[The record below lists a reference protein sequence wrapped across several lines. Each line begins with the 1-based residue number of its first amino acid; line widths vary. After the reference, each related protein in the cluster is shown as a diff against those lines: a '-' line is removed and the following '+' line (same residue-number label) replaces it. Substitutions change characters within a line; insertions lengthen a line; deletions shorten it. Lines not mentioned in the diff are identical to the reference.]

1 MSNNIRNI
9 TIIAHVDHG
18 KTTMIDNLMKQ
29 SGSFRENEVVD
40 ERLMD
45 SGELEKER
53 GITILAKPASIDW
66 QDTRVNIIDTPGHRD
81 FAAEVERVLSMAD
94 GALLLIDS
102 AEGVMPQ
109 TKFVLAKAL
118 KQGLKP
124 IVVINKL
131 DKADQRANEVLDET
145 FDLFVS
151 LDANEEQLDFPV
163 MYASGRSGWASKEV
177 DGPRENLHPLLD
189 LIIEHVKPAEL
200 DKTKPF
206 AMLSTLLY
214 ADSFLGRSLVGKISQ
229 GTAKAN
235 QAIKAINLKG
245 EKVDEGRL
253 TKIFRYEGTK
263 KVPIEVGEAGDIVV
277 IAGLEK
283 ANVADTICDL
293 EVNDPLPATPID
305 PPTMSITISVN
316 SSPLAGT
323 EGKKLT
329 STQIRDRL
337 VTEAQ
342 NNVGISF
349 SQNANVDAFVI
360 SGRGEL
366 MLEILLT
373 QMRREGFEMT
383 VSPPKVL
390 YQKDDNGNRL
400 EPIEEIT
407 VDVDEEFS
415 SKIIDSMN
423 RRKGKL
429 LDLKDTGKDK
439 KRLIFHA
446 PTRGLMGYT
455 SRFLT
460 LTKGTGVINRI
471 FHGYGKFEGEMDGR
485 KNGALISMANGKAVA
500 FAIFNLQARGEMFVT
515 HNDPVYEGM
524 IVGLAPKAGDMII
537 NVMKGKQLTNM
548 RTQGTDENVVL
559 TPVRQ
564 MSIAEQL
571 SMLNTDEALEITPK
585 SLRLRKAILNPN
597 DRKKYY
603 ARHRWVGSN
612 QKSPSYNIYKT
623 YAFNF

>member
-1 MSNNIRNI
+1 MTNNIRNI

-66 QDTRVNIIDTPGHRD
+66 QGSRVNIIDTPGHRD

-124 IVVINKL
+124 IVIINKL
-131 DKADQRANEVLDET
+131 DKADQRADEVLDET

-163 MYASGRSGWASKEV
+163 LYASGRSGWASKEV

-263 KVPIEVGEAGDIVV
+263 KVPIEVGEAGDIVI

-283 ANVADTICDL
+283 ANVSDTICDL
-293 EVNDPLPATPID
+293 EVTEPIHATPID

-337 VTEAQ
+337 ITEAQ

-349 SQNANVDAFVI
+349 SQNNNVDAFVI

-390 YQKDDNGNRL
+390 YQKDEDGSKL

-407 VDVDEEFS
+407 VDLDEEFS

-471 FHGYGKFEGEMDGR
+471 FHGFGKFEGEMDGR
-485 KNGALISMANGKAVA
+485 KNGALISMSNGKAVA

-585 SLRLRKAILNPN
+585 SLRLRKAILNPT
-597 DRKKYY
+597 DRKK
-603 ARHRWVGSN
+603 N
-612 QKSPSYNIYKT
+612 EKSGTPL
-623 YAFNF
+623 

>member
-66 QDTRVNIIDTPGHRD
+66 QNTRVNIIDTPGHRD

-163 MYASGRSGWASKEV
+163 MYASGRSGWADKEV

-235 QAIKAINLKG
+235 QPIKAINLKG

-390 YQKDDNGNRL
+390 YQKDEGGNRM

-597 DRKKYY
+597 DRKK
-603 ARHRWVGSN
+603 N
-612 QKSPSYNIYKT
+612 EKSSTPL
-623 YAFNF
+623 

>member
-1 MSNNIRNI
+1 MTNNIRNI

-66 QDTRVNIIDTPGHRD
+66 QDTRINIIDTPGHRD

-151 LDANEEQLDFPV
+151 LDANEDQLDFPV
-163 MYASGRSGWASKEV
+163 LYASGRSGWADKEV

-189 LIIEHVKPAEL
+189 LIMEHVKPAAL

-214 ADSFLGRSLVGKISQ
+214 ADNFLGRSLVGKISQ

-235 QAIKAINLKG
+235 QPIKAINLKG
-245 EKVDEGRL
+245 EKVDEGKL

-293 EVNDPLPATPID
+293 VVNDPITATPID

-342 NNVGISF
+342 NNVGITF
-349 SQNANVDAFVI
+349 SQNTNVDSFVI

-390 YQKDDNGNRL
+390 YQQDENGNKL

-407 VDVDEEFS
+407 VDLDEEFS

-460 LTKGTGVINRI
+460 LTKGTGVINRL

-485 KNGALISMANGKAVA
+485 KNGALISMATGKAVA

-524 IVGLAPKAGDMII
+524 IVGLAPKPGDMII

-597 DRKKYY
+597 DRKK
-603 ARHRWVGSN
+603 N
-612 QKSPSYNIYKT
+612 EKSSTPL
-623 YAFNF
+623 

>member
-29 SGSFRENEVVD
+29 SGSFRDNEVVD

-53 GITILAKPASIDW
+53 GITILAKPASINWKDS
-66 QDTRVNIIDTPGHRD
+66 RVNIIDTPGHRD

-163 MYASGRSGWASKEV
+163 LYASGRSGWASKEV

-214 ADSFLGRSLVGKISQ
+214 ADSFLGRSLVGRISQ

-235 QAIKAINLKG
+235 QPIKAINLKG
-245 EKVDEGRL
+245 EKVDEGKL

-263 KVPIEVGEAGDIVV
+263 KVPIEIGEAGDIVV

-283 ANVADTICDL
+283 ANVADTICDPEL
-293 EVNDPLPATPID
+293 NEPIPATPID

-337 VTEAQ
+337 VSEAQ
-342 NNVGISF
+342 NNVGITF
-349 SQNANVDAFVI
+349 SQNANVDSFVI

-390 YQKDDNGNRL
+390 FQKDEAGNKL

-407 VDVDEEFS
+407 VDLDEEYS

-439 KRLIFHA
+439 KRLVFHA

-485 KNGALISMANGKAVA
+485 KNGALISMSTGKAVA

-524 IVGLAPKAGDMII
+524 IVGLTPKPGDMII

-585 SLRLRKAILNPN
+585 SLRLRKAILNPH
-597 DRKKYY
+597 DRKK
-603 ARHRWVGSN
+603 SE
-612 QKSPSYNIYKT
+612 KSG
-623 YAFNF
+623 AAA

>member
-1 MSNNIRNI
+1 MSNSIRNI

-18 KTTMIDNLMKQ
+18 KTTLIDNLMKQ
-29 SGSFRENEVVD
+29 SGSFRDNEIVD

-53 GITILAKPASIDW
+53 GITILAKPASINW
-66 QDTRVNIIDTPGHRD
+66 KESRINIIDTPGHRD

-102 AEGVMPQ
+102 SEGVMPQ

-131 DKADQRANEVLDET
+131 DKPDQRANEVLEET
-145 FDLFVS
+145 FDLFVN
-151 LDANEEQLDFPV
+151 LNANEEQLDFPV
-163 MYASGRSGWASKEV
+163 LYASGRSGWASTEIE
-177 DGPRENLHPLLD
+177 GPRENLNPLLD
-189 LIIEHVKPAEL
+189 LIIKHVKPAEFN
-200 DKTKPF
+200 KQKPF

-214 ADSFLGRSLVGKISQ
+214 ADNFLGRSLVGRISQ
-229 GTAKAN
+229 GTARAN
-235 QAIKAINLKG
+235 QKIKALNLEG
-245 EKVDEGRL
+245 NKVDEGRL

-263 KVPIEVGEAGDIVV
+263 KVPIEIGEAGDIVI

-283 ANVADTICDL
+283 ANVADTICDI
-293 EVNDPLPATPID
+293 EVNEPIPATPID
-305 PPTMSITISVN
+305 PPTMSITITVN

-337 VTEAQ
+337 ILEAQ

-349 SQNANVDAFVI
+349 SENKGRDAFEI

-390 YQKDDNGNRL
+390 FKKNTNGEKL
-400 EPIEEIT
+400 EPMEEIT
-407 VDVDEEFS
+407 MDLDEEYS
-415 SKIIDSMN
+415 SKVIDSMN

-429 LDLKDTGKDK
+429 IELKDTGKNK

-455 SRFLT
+455 SRYLT
-460 LTKGTGVINRI
+460 LTKGNGVINRI
-471 FHGYGKFEGEMDGR
+471 FHSYGKFEGNMEGR
-485 KNGALISMANGKAVA
+485 RNGALISMDQGKAVA
-500 FAIFNLQARGEMFVT
+500 FAIFNLQARGEMFIT

-524 IVGLAPKAGDMII
+524 IVGFSPKPGDMII
-537 NVMKGKQLTNM
+537 NVMKGKKLTNM

-559 TPVRQ
+559 TPIRK

-571 SMLNTDEALEITPK
+571 SMLNIDEALEITPK
-585 SLRLRKAILNPN
+585 SCRLRKAILNPHE
-597 DRKKYY
+597 RKKNEKIV
-603 ARHRWVGSN
+603 A
-612 QKSPSYNIYKT
+612 NI
-623 YAFNF
+623 

>member
-29 SGSFRENEVVD
+29 SGSFRDNEVVD

-53 GITILAKPASIDW
+53 GITILAKPASINW
-66 QDTRVNIIDTPGHRD
+66 QNSRVNIIDTPGHRD

-163 MYASGRSGWASKEV
+163 LYASGRSGWASKEV
-177 DGPRENLHPLLD
+177 DGVRENLHPLLD

-214 ADSFLGRSLVGKISQ
+214 ADSFLGRSLVGRISQ

-235 QAIKAINLKG
+235 QPIKAINLKG
-245 EKVDEGRL
+245 EKVDEGKL

-263 KVPIEVGEAGDIVV
+263 KVPIEIGEAGDIVV

-283 ANVADTICDL
+283 ANVADTICDPEL
-293 EVNDPLPATPID
+293 NDPIPATPID

-337 VTEAQ
+337 VSEAQ
-342 NNVGISF
+342 NNVGITF
-349 SQNANVDAFVI
+349 SQNANVDSFVI

-390 YQKDDNGNRL
+390 YQTDEAGNKL

-407 VDVDEEFS
+407 VDLDEEYS

-439 KRLIFHA
+439 KRLVFHA

-485 KNGALISMANGKAVA
+485 KNGALISMSTGKAVA

-524 IVGLAPKAGDMII
+524 IVGLTPKPGDMII

-597 DRKKYY
+597 DRKK
-603 ARHRWVGSN
+603 N
-612 QKSPSYNIYKT
+612 EKSGTPL
-623 YAFNF
+623 

>member
-1 MSNNIRNI
+1 MANNIRNI

-18 KTTMIDNLMKQ
+18 KTTMIDTLMKQ

-53 GITILAKPASIDW
+53 GITILAKPASINWKDS
-66 QDTRVNIIDTPGHRD
+66 RINIIDTPGHRD

-118 KQGLKP
+118 KQGLRP
-124 IVVINKL
+124 IVIINKL
-131 DKADQRANEVLDET
+131 DKADQRADEVLDET

-163 MYASGRSGWASKEV
+163 LYASGRSGWASKEV

-189 LIIEHVKPAEL
+189 LIIEHVNPAEL
-200 DKTKPF
+200 DKNKPF

-235 QAIKAINLKG
+235 QPIKAINLKG

-263 KVPIEVGEAGDIVV
+263 KVPIEVGEAGDIVI

-293 EVNDPLPATPID
+293 EVTEPIHATPID

-349 SQNANVDAFVI
+349 SQNNNVDAFVI

-390 YQKDDNGNRL
+390 YQKDESGNRM

-407 VDVDEEFS
+407 VDLDEEFS

-524 IVGLAPKAGDMII
+524 IVGLAPKPGDMII

-585 SLRLRKAILNPN
+585 SLRLRKAILNPT
-597 DRKKYY
+597 DRKK
-603 ARHRWVGSN
+603 N
-612 QKSPSYNIYKT
+612 EKSGTPL
-623 YAFNF
+623 

>member
-1 MSNNIRNI
+1 MNNSIRNI

-18 KTTMIDNLMKQ
+18 KTTLIDNLMKQ
-29 SGSFRENEVVD
+29 SGSFRENEIVD

-53 GITILAKPASIDW
+53 GITILAKPASINW
-66 QDTRVNIIDTPGHRD
+66 KNSRVNIIDTPGHRD

-118 KQGLKP
+118 RQGLKP

-131 DKADQRANEVLDET
+131 DKPDQRANEVLEET

-163 MYASGRSGWASKEV
+163 LYASGRSGWASKEL
-177 DGPRENLHPLLD
+177 DGPRENLNPLLD
-189 LIIEHVKPAEL
+189 LIIDQVKPAEF
-200 DKTKPF
+200 DKSKPF

-214 ADSFLGRSLVGKISQ
+214 ADSFLGRSLVGRISQ

-235 QAIKAINLKG
+235 QQIKAINLQR

-263 KVPIEVGEAGDIVV
+263 KVPIDVGEAGDIVV

-293 EVNDPLPATPID
+293 DVNEPIAATPID
-305 PPTMSITISVN
+305 PPTMSITITVN
-316 SSPLAGT
+316 SSPLAGI

-337 VTEAQ
+337 VLEAQ
-342 NNVGISF
+342 NNVGITFSENTGKDSF
-349 SQNANVDAFVI
+349 EI

-390 YQKDDNGNRL
+390 FKKDDNGNRL

-407 VDVDEEFS
+407 MDLDEEYS
-415 SKIIDSMN
+415 SKVIDSMN

-429 LDLKDTGKDK
+429 IDLKDTGKDK

-460 LTKGTGVINRI
+460 LTKGNGIINRT
-471 FHGYGKFEGEMDGR
+471 FHSYGKYEGEMEGR
-485 KNGALISMANGKAVA
+485 RNGALISMETGKAVA

-515 HNDPVYEGM
+515 HNDSVYVGM
-524 IVGLAPKAGDMII
+524 IVGLAPKAGDLQI
-537 NVMKGKQLTNM
+537 NVMKGKKLTNM

-559 TPVRQ
+559 TPVRK

-571 SMLNTDEALEITPK
+571 SILNTDEALEITPK
-585 SLRLRKAILNPN
+585 SCRLRKAILNPHE
-597 DRKKYY
+597 RKK
-603 ARHRWVGSN
+603 SE
-612 QKSPSYNIYKT
+612 KT
-623 YAFNF
+623 SASAA

>member
-66 QDTRVNIIDTPGHRD
+66 QGSRVNIIDTPGHRD

-163 MYASGRSGWASKEV
+163 LYASGRSGWASKEV

-189 LIIEHVKPAEL
+189 LIMDHVKPADL
-200 DKTKPF
+200 DKSKPF

-214 ADSFLGRSLVGKISQ
+214 ADSFLGRSLVGRISQ

-235 QAIKAINLKG
+235 QPIKAINLKG
-245 EKVDEGRL
+245 EKVDEGKL

-263 KVPIEVGEAGDIVV
+263 KVPIEIGEAGDIVV

-283 ANVADTICDL
+283 ANVADTICDP
-293 EVNDPLPATPID
+293 EVNDPIPATPID

-342 NNVGISF
+342 NNVGITF
-349 SQNANVDAFVI
+349 SQNANVDSFVI

-390 YQKDDNGNRL
+390 YQQDENGNKL

-407 VDVDEEFS
+407 VDLDEEFS

-485 KNGALISMANGKAVA
+485 KNGALISMATGKAVA

-524 IVGLAPKAGDMII
+524 IVGLAPKPGDMII

-597 DRKKYY
+597 DRKK
-603 ARHRWVGSN
+603 N
-612 QKSPSYNIYKT
+612 EKSGTPL
-623 YAFNF
+623 

>member
-1 MSNNIRNI
+1 MNNSIRNI

-18 KTTMIDNLMKQ
+18 KTTLIDNLMKQ
-29 SGSFRENEVVD
+29 SGSFRENEIVD

-53 GITILAKPASIDW
+53 GITILAKPASINW
-66 QDTRVNIIDTPGHRD
+66 KNSRVNIIDTPGHRD

-102 AEGVMPQ
+102 TEGVMPQ

-118 KQGLKP
+118 RQGLKP

-131 DKADQRANEVLDET
+131 DKPNQRANEVLEET

-163 MYASGRSGWASKEV
+163 LYASGRSGWASKEL
-177 DGPRENLHPLLD
+177 DGPRENLNPLLD
-189 LIIEHVKPAEL
+189 LIIDQVKPAEF
-200 DKTKPF
+200 DKSKPF

-214 ADSFLGRSLVGKISQ
+214 ADSFLGRSLVGRISQ

-235 QAIKAINLKG
+235 QQIKAINLQG

-263 KVPIEVGEAGDIVV
+263 KVTIDVGEAGDIVV

-293 EVNDPLPATPID
+293 DVNEPIAATPID
-305 PPTMSITISVN
+305 PPTMSITITVN
-316 SSPLAGT
+316 SSPLAGI

-337 VTEAQ
+337 VLEAQ
-342 NNVGISF
+342 NNVGITFSENTGKDSF
-349 SQNANVDAFVI
+349 EI

-390 YQKDDNGNRL
+390 FKKDDNGNRL

-407 VDVDEEFS
+407 MDLDEEYS
-415 SKIIDSMN
+415 SKVIDSMN

-429 LDLKDTGKDK
+429 IDLKDTGKDK

-460 LTKGTGVINRI
+460 LTKGNGVINRI
-471 FHGYGKFEGEMDGR
+471 FHSYGKFEGEMEVR
-485 KNGALISMANGKAVA
+485 RNGALISMEKGKAVA
-500 FAIFNLQARGEMFVT
+500 FAIYNLQARGEMFVT
-515 HNDPVYEGM
+515 HNDSVYAGM
-524 IVGLAPKAGDMII
+524 IVGLAPKPGDMII
-537 NVMKGKQLTNM
+537 NVMKGKKLTNM

-559 TPVRQ
+559 TPIRK

-571 SMLNTDEALEITPK
+571 SILNGDEALEITPK
-585 SLRLRKAILNPN
+585 SCRLRKAILDPHE
-597 DRKKYY
+597 RKKSEKSG
-603 ARHRWVGSN
+603 AAGSM
-612 QKSPSYNIYKT
+612 PPGGMGGMGM
-623 YAFNF
+623 

>member
-189 LIIEHVKPAEL
+189 LIIEHVKPADL

-235 QAIKAINLKG
+235 QPIKAINLKG

-293 EVNDPLPATPID
+293 EVNEPLPATPID

-337 VTEAQ
+337 VIEAQ

-390 YQKDDNGNRL
+390 YQKDEGGNRM

-597 DRKKYY
+597 DRKK
-603 ARHRWVGSN
+603 N
-612 QKSPSYNIYKT
+612 EKSSTPL
-623 YAFNF
+623 

>member
-29 SGSFRENEVVD
+29 SGSFRDNEVVD

-53 GITILAKPASIDW
+53 GITILAKPASINW
-66 QDTRVNIIDTPGHRD
+66 QDSRVNIIDTPGHRD

-163 MYASGRSGWASKEV
+163 LYASGRSGWASKEV

-200 DKTKPF
+200 DKSKPF

-214 ADSFLGRSLVGKISQ
+214 ADNFLGRSLVGRISQ

-235 QAIKAINLKG
+235 QPIKAINLKG
-245 EKVDEGRL
+245 EKVDEGKL

-263 KVPIEVGEAGDIVV
+263 KVPIEIGEAGDIVV

-283 ANVADTICDL
+283 ANVADTICDPEL
-293 EVNDPLPATPID
+293 NDPIPATPID

-337 VTEAQ
+337 VSEAQ
-342 NNVGISF
+342 NNVGITF
-349 SQNANVDAFVI
+349 SQNANVDSFVI

-390 YQKDDNGNRL
+390 YQKDEAGNKL

-407 VDVDEEFS
+407 VDLDEEYS

-439 KRLIFHA
+439 KRLVFHA

-485 KNGALISMANGKAVA
+485 KNGALISMSTGKAVA

-524 IVGLAPKAGDMII
+524 IVGLTPKPGDMII

-585 SLRLRKAILNPN
+585 SLRLRKAILNPH
-597 DRKKYY
+597 DRK
-603 ARHRWVGSN
+603 RSE
-612 QKSPSYNIYKT
+612 KSGT
-623 YAFNF
+623 AA

>member
-66 QDTRVNIIDTPGHRD
+66 QGSRINIIDTPGHRD

-163 MYASGRSGWASKEV
+163 LYASGRSGWADKEV

-189 LIIEHVKPAEL
+189 LIMEHVKPAEL

-214 ADSFLGRSLVGKISQ
+214 ADSFLGRSLVGRISQ

-235 QAIKAINLKG
+235 QPIKAINLKG
-245 EKVDEGRL
+245 EKVDEGKL

-283 ANVADTICDL
+283 ANVADTICDP
-293 EVNDPLPATPID
+293 EVNDPIPATPID

-337 VTEAQ
+337 VNEAQ

-349 SQNANVDAFVI
+349 SQNTNVDSFVI

-390 YQKDDNGNRL
+390 YQQDENGNKL

-407 VDVDEEFS
+407 VDLDEEFS

-471 FHGYGKFEGEMDGR
+471 FHSYGKFEGEMDGR
-485 KNGALISMANGKAVA
+485 KNGALISMATGKAVA

-524 IVGLAPKAGDMII
+524 IVGLTPKPGDMII

-585 SLRLRKAILNPN
+585 SLRLRKAILNPH
-597 DRKKYY
+597 DRKK
-603 ARHRWVGSN
+603 N
-612 QKSPSYNIYKT
+612 EKSATPL
-623 YAFNF
+623 

>member
-1 MSNNIRNI
+1 MTNTIRNI

-18 KTTMIDNLMKQ
+18 KTTLIDTLMKQ
-29 SGSFRENEVVD
+29 SGSFRDNEVVE
-40 ERLMD
+40 ERVMD

-53 GITILAKPASIDW
+53 GITILAKPTSIDW
-66 QDTRVNIIDTPGHRD
+66 KSSRINIIDTPGHRD
-81 FAAEVERVLSMAD
+81 FAAEVERVLHMAD

-163 MYASGRSGWASKEV
+163 LYASGRSGWASKEV

-189 LIIEHVKPAEL
+189 LIMDHVKPASL

-214 ADSFLGRSLVGKISQ
+214 ADSFLGRSLVGRITQ

-235 QAIKAINLKG
+235 QQIKAINLQG

-263 KVPIEVGEAGDIVV
+263 KVPIEIGEAGDIVI

-293 EVNDPLPATPID
+293 EVNEPINATPID
-305 PPTMSITISVN
+305 PPTMSITITVN

-337 VTEAQ
+337 MLEAE
-342 NNVGISF
+342 NNVGITF
-349 SQNANVDAFVI
+349 GENENKDAFVI

-390 YQKDDNGNRL
+390 FQKNDLGKKL

-407 VDVDEEFS
+407 MDLDEEHS
-415 SKIIDSMN
+415 SKVIDSMN

-429 LDLKDTGKDK
+429 IDLKDTGKDK

-460 LTKGTGVINRI
+460 LTKGTGVINRL
-471 FHGYGKFEGEMDGR
+471 FHAYGEYTGDMEGR
-485 KNGALISMANGKAVA
+485 RNGALISMEKGKAVA

-524 IVGLAPKAGDMII
+524 IVGLSSKSGDLEI
-537 NVMKGKQLTNM
+537 NVMKGKKLTNM

-559 TPVRQ
+559 TPVRK
-564 MSIAEQL
+564 MAIAEQL

-585 SLRLRKAILNPN
+585 SCRLRKAILNPHE
-597 DRKKYY
+597 RKRRSK
-603 ARHRWVGSN
+603 AS
-612 QKSPSYNIYKT
+612 
-623 YAFNF
+623 

>member
-66 QDTRVNIIDTPGHRD
+66 QDSRVNIIDTPGHRD

-163 MYASGRSGWASKEV
+163 VYASGRSGWASKEV

-235 QAIKAINLKG
+235 QPIKAINLKG
-245 EKVDEGRL
+245 EKVDEGKL

-283 ANVADTICDL
+283 ANVADTICDPEL
-293 EVNDPLPATPID
+293 NEPIPATPID

-342 NNVGISF
+342 NNVGITF
-349 SQNANVDAFVI
+349 SQNENVDTFVI

-390 YQKDDNGNRL
+390 YQQDEAGNKL

-407 VDVDEEFS
+407 VDLDEEFS

-485 KNGALISMANGKAVA
+485 KNGALISMATGKAVA

-524 IVGLAPKAGDMII
+524 IVGLAPKPGDMII

-559 TPVRQ
+559 TPVRK

-585 SLRLRKAILNPN
+585 SLRLKKAILNPN
-597 DRKKYY
+597 DRKK
-603 ARHRWVGSN
+603 N
-612 QKSPSYNIYKT
+612 EKSSTPL
-623 YAFNF
+623 

>member
-1 MSNNIRNI
+1 MTNNIRNI

-18 KTTMIDNLMKQ
+18 KTTLIDNLMKQ
-29 SGSFRENEVVD
+29 SGSFRDNEIVD

-53 GITILAKPASIDW
+53 GITILAKPASINW
-66 QDTRVNIIDTPGHRD
+66 KESRINIIDTPGHRD

-102 AEGVMPQ
+102 SEGVMPQ

-131 DKADQRANEVLDET
+131 DKPDQRANEVLEET
-145 FDLFVS
+145 FDLFVN
-151 LDANEEQLDFPV
+151 LNANEEQLDFPV
-163 MYASGRSGWASKEV
+163 LYASGRSGWASKEV
-177 DGPRENLHPLLD
+177 EGSRENLNPLLD
-189 LIIEHVKPAEL
+189 LIIKHVKPAEF
-200 DKTKPF
+200 DKEKPF

-214 ADSFLGRSLVGKISQ
+214 ADNFLGRSLVGRISQ
-229 GTAKAN
+229 GTARAN
-235 QAIKAINLKG
+235 QKIKALNLEG
-245 EKVDEGRL
+245 NKVDEGRL
-253 TKIFRYEGTK
+253 TKIFRYVGTK
-263 KVPIEVGEAGDIVV
+263 KVPIEIGEAGDIVI

-283 ANVADTICDL
+283 ANVADTICDI
-293 EVNDPLPATPID
+293 EVNEPIPATPID
-305 PPTMSITISVN
+305 PPTMSITITVN

-337 VTEAQ
+337 ILEAQ

-349 SQNANVDAFVI
+349 SENKGRDAFEI

-390 YQKDDNGNRL
+390 FKKNTNGEKL
-400 EPIEEIT
+400 EPMEEIT
-407 VDVDEEFS
+407 MDLDEEYS
-415 SKIIDSMN
+415 SKVIDSMN

-429 LDLKDTGKDK
+429 IELKDTGKNK

-455 SRFLT
+455 SRYLT
-460 LTKGTGVINRI
+460 LTKGNGVINRI
-471 FHGYGKFEGEMDGR
+471 FHSYGKFEGNMEGR
-485 KNGALISMANGKAVA
+485 RNGALISMDQGKAVA
-500 FAIFNLQARGEMFVT
+500 FAIFNLQARGEMFIT

-524 IVGLAPKAGDMII
+524 IVGFSPKPGDMII
-537 NVMKGKQLTNM
+537 NVMKGKKLTNM

-559 TPVRQ
+559 TPIRK

-585 SLRLRKAILNPN
+585 SCRLRKAILNPHE
-597 DRKKYY
+597 RKKNEKT
-603 ARHRWVGSN
+603 VT
-612 QKSPSYNIYKT
+612 NI
-623 YAFNF
+623 

>member
-53 GITILAKPASIDW
+53 GITILAKPASINW
-66 QDTRVNIIDTPGHRD
+66 QDSRVNIIDTPGHRD

-131 DKADQRANEVLDET
+131 DKAEQRANEVLDET

-163 MYASGRSGWASKEV
+163 LYASGRSGWADKEV

-200 DKTKPF
+200 DKSKPF

-214 ADSFLGRSLVGKISQ
+214 ADSFLGRSLVGRISQ

-235 QAIKAINLKG
+235 QPIKAINLKG
-245 EKVDEGRL
+245 EKVDEGKL

-263 KVPIEVGEAGDIVV
+263 KVPIEIGEAGDIVV

-283 ANVADTICDL
+283 ANVADTICDPEL
-293 EVNDPLPATPID
+293 NDPIPATPID

-337 VTEAQ
+337 VSEAQ
-342 NNVGISF
+342 NNVGITF
-349 SQNANVDAFVI
+349 SQNANVDSFVI

-390 YQKDDNGNRL
+390 YQKDEAGNEL

-407 VDVDEEFS
+407 VDLDEEYS

-439 KRLIFHA
+439 KRLVFHA

-471 FHGYGKFEGEMDGR
+471 FHGYGKFEGEMDER
-485 KNGALISMANGKAVA
+485 KNGALISMSTGKAVA

-524 IVGLAPKAGDMII
+524 IVGLTPKPGDMII

-585 SLRLRKAILNPN
+585 SLRLRKAILNPH
-597 DRKKYY
+597 DRK
-603 ARHRWVGSN
+603 RSE
-612 QKSPSYNIYKT
+612 KSGT
-623 YAFNF
+623 AA

>member
-1 MSNNIRNI
+1 MSNDIRNI

-18 KTTMIDNLMKQ
+18 KTTLIDNLMKQ

-66 QDTRVNIIDTPGHRD
+66 QGTRVNIIDTPGHRD

-163 MYASGRSGWASKEV
+163 LYASGRSGWADKEV

-189 LIIEHVKPAEL
+189 LIMEHVKPAEL

-214 ADSFLGRSLVGKISQ
+214 ADSFLGRSLVGRISQ

-235 QAIKAINLKG
+235 QPIKAINLKG
-245 EKVDEGRL
+245 EKVDEGKL

-283 ANVADTICDL
+283 ANVADTICDP
-293 EVNDPLPATPID
+293 EVNDPIPATPID

-337 VTEAQ
+337 VNEAQ

-349 SQNANVDAFVI
+349 SQNTNVDSFVI

-390 YQKDDNGNRL
+390 YQQDENGNKL

-407 VDVDEEFS
+407 VDLDEEFS

-485 KNGALISMANGKAVA
+485 KNGALISMATGKAVA

-524 IVGLAPKAGDMII
+524 IVGLTPKPGDMII

-585 SLRLRKAILNPN
+585 SLRLRKAILNPH
-597 DRKKYY
+597 DRKK
-603 ARHRWVGSN
+603 N
-612 QKSPSYNIYKT
+612 EKSATPL
-623 YAFNF
+623 

>member
-1 MSNNIRNI
+1 MINNIRNI

-18 KTTMIDNLMKQ
+18 KTTMIDSLMKQ
-29 SGSFRENEVVD
+29 SGSFRENEIVE

-53 GITILAKPASIDW
+53 GITILAKPASINW
-66 QDTRVNIIDTPGHRD
+66 KNSRINIIDTPGHRD

-109 TKFVLAKAL
+109 TKFVLSKAL

-124 IVVINKL
+124 IVIINKL
-131 DKADQRANEVLDET
+131 DKLNQRAEEVLDET

-163 MYASGRSGWASKEV
+163 LYASGRSGWASKEV
-177 DGPRENLHPLLD
+177 DGSKENLHPLLD
-189 LIIEHVKPAEL
+189 LILEHVKPAEL
-200 DKTKPF
+200 DDSKPF

-214 ADSFLGRSLVGKISQ
+214 ADTFLGRSLVGKISQ

-235 QAIKAINLKG
+235 QQIKAINLQG

-253 TKIFRYEGTK
+253 TQIFRYEGTK
-263 KVPIEVGEAGDIVV
+263 KVPIEVGVAGDIVV

-283 ANVADTICDL
+283 ANVADTICNL
-293 EVNDPLPATPID
+293 EVKDPIPATPID
-305 PPTMSITISVN
+305 PPTMSIKVTVN
-316 SSPLAGT
+316 SSPLAGI

-337 VTEAQ
+337 ILEAQ
-342 NNVGISF
+342 NNVGITF
-349 SQNANVDAFVI
+349 SENENNDAFEI

-390 YQKDDNGNRL
+390 YQQDENGNKL

-407 VDVDEEFS
+407 IDLDEEHS
-415 SKIIDSMN
+415 SKVIDSMN

-429 LDLKDTGKDK
+429 IDLKDTGKDK
-439 KRLIFHA
+439 KRLIFRA

-460 LTKGTGVINRI
+460 LTKGNGVINRI
-471 FHGYGKFEGEMDGR
+471 FHSYGKYEGEMEGR
-485 KNGALISMANGKAVA
+485 RNGALISMETGKAVA

-515 HNDPVYEGM
+515 HNDPIYVGM
-524 IVGLAPKAGDMII
+524 IVGLAPKSGDLQI
-537 NVMKGKQLTNM
+537 NVMKGKKLTNM

-559 TPVRQ
+559 TPVRK

-571 SMLNTDEALEITPK
+571 SILNNYEDLEITPK
-585 SLRLRKAILNPN
+585 YCRLRKSILDPNAI
-597 DRKKYY
+597 KK
-603 ARHRWVGSN
+603 S
-612 QKSPSYNIYKT
+612 
-623 YAFNF
+623 

>member
-1 MSNNIRNI
+1 MINNIRNI

-18 KTTMIDNLMKQ
+18 KTTMIDSLMKQ
-29 SGSFRENEVVD
+29 SGSFRENEIVE

-53 GITILAKPASIDW
+53 GITILAKPASINW
-66 QDTRVNIIDTPGHRD
+66 KNSRINIIDTPGHRD

-109 TKFVLAKAL
+109 TKFVLSKAL

-124 IVVINKL
+124 IVIINKL
-131 DKADQRANEVLDET
+131 DKPDQRAGEVLEET

-163 MYASGRSGWASKEV
+163 LYASGRSGWASKEL
-177 DGPRENLHPLLD
+177 DGPKENLHPLLD
-189 LIIEHVKPAEL
+189 LILEHVKPAEL
-200 DKTKPF
+200 DDSKPF

-214 ADSFLGRSLVGKISQ
+214 ADTFLGRSLVGKISQ

-235 QAIKAINLKG
+235 QQIKAINLQG

-263 KVPIEVGEAGDIVV
+263 KVPIEVGVAGDIVV

-283 ANVADTICDL
+283 ANVADTICNL
-293 EVNDPLPATPID
+293 EVKEPIPATPID
-305 PPTMSITISVN
+305 PPTMSIKVTVN
-316 SSPLAGT
+316 SSPLAGI

-337 VTEAQ
+337 ILEAQ
-342 NNVGISF
+342 NNVGITF
-349 SQNANVDAFVI
+349 SENENNDAFEI

-390 YQKDDNGNRL
+390 YQQDGSGNKL

-407 VDVDEEFS
+407 IDLDEEHS
-415 SKIIDSMN
+415 SKVIDSMN

-429 LDLKDTGKDK
+429 IDLKDTGKDK

-455 SRFLT
+455 GRFLT
-460 LTKGTGVINRI
+460 LTKGNGVINRI
-471 FHGYGKFEGEMDGR
+471 FHSYGKYEGKMEGR
-485 KNGALISMANGKAVA
+485 RNGALISMETGKAVA

-515 HNDPVYEGM
+515 HNDPVYVGM
-524 IVGLAPKAGDMII
+524 IVGLAPKSGDLQI
-537 NVMKGKQLTNM
+537 NVMKGKKLTNM

-559 TPVRQ
+559 TPVRK

-571 SMLNTDEALEITPK
+571 SILNNDEALEITPK
-585 SLRLRKAILNPN
+585 SCRLRKAILDPHA
-597 DRKKYY
+597 RKK
-603 ARHRWVGSN
+603 SE
-612 QKSPSYNIYKT
+612 KSSVSV
-623 YAFNF
+623 A

>member
-1 MSNNIRNI
+1 MTNKIRNI

-18 KTTMIDNLMKQ
+18 KTTMIDSLMKQ
-29 SGSFRENEVVD
+29 SGVFRENEEVE

-45 SGELEKER
+45 TGELEKER
-53 GITILAKPASIDW
+53 GITILAKPASINWEDS
-66 QDTRVNIIDTPGHRD
+66 RINIIDTPGHRD

-131 DKADQRANEVLDET
+131 DKPDQRANEVLDET

-163 MYASGRSGWASKEV
+163 LYASGRSGWASKEIN
-177 DGPRENLHPLLD
+177 GSKENLHPLLD
-189 LIIEHVKPAEL
+189 LIIEHVKPAEF
-200 DKTKPF
+200 DKKKPF

-214 ADSFLGRSLVGKISQ
+214 ADSFLGRSLVGRISQ

-235 QAIKAINLKG
+235 QKIKAINLKG

-263 KVPIEVGEAGDIVV
+263 KVPIEIGEAGDIVI

-293 EVNDPLPATPID
+293 EVNKPIAATPID
-305 PPTMSITISVN
+305 PPTMSITITVN

-337 VTEAQ
+337 VLEAQ
-342 NNVGISF
+342 NNVGINF
-349 SQNANVDAFVI
+349 SENVNNDAFEI

-390 YQKDDNGNRL
+390 FQKDKNGNKL
-400 EPIEEIT
+400 EPIEEVTI
-407 VDVDEEFS
+407 DLDEEFS

-423 RRKGKL
+423 KRKGKL
-429 LDLKDTGKDK
+429 IDLKETGKNK
-439 KRLIFHA
+439 KRLIFHT
-446 PTRGLMGYT
+446 PTRGLMGYN

-460 LTKGTGVINRI
+460 LTKGNGVINRI
-471 FHGYGKFEGEMDGR
+471 FNSYGKFEGDIEGR
-485 KNGALISMANGKAVA
+485 RNGALISMEQGKAVA
-500 FAIFNLQARGEMFVT
+500 FAIFNLQARGEMFIT
-515 HNDPVYEGM
+515 HNDPVYAGM
-524 IVGLAPKAGDMII
+524 IVGLAPKPGDMII
-537 NVMKGKQLTNM
+537 NVMKGKKLTNM
-548 RTQGTDENVVL
+548 RTQGTDENVLL
-559 TPVRQ
+559 TPVRK

-571 SMLNTDEALEITPK
+571 SILNTDEALEITPK
-585 SLRLRKAILNPN
+585 SCRLRKSILNPH
-597 DRKKYY
+597 DRK
-603 ARHRWVGSN
+603 RSE
-612 QKSPSYNIYKT
+612 KSG
-623 YAFNF
+623 AAA

>member
-29 SGSFRENEVVD
+29 SGSFRDNEVVD

-53 GITILAKPASIDW
+53 GITILAKPASINW
-66 QDTRVNIIDTPGHRD
+66 QNSRVNIIDTPGHRD

-163 MYASGRSGWASKEV
+163 LYASGRSGWASKEV

-189 LIIEHVKPAEL
+189 LIIEHVQPAEL

-214 ADSFLGRSLVGKISQ
+214 ADSFLGRSLVGRISQ

-235 QAIKAINLKG
+235 QPIKAINLKG
-245 EKVDEGRL
+245 EKVDEGKL

-263 KVPIEVGEAGDIVV
+263 KVPIEIGEAGDIVV

-283 ANVADTICDL
+283 ANVADTICDPEL
-293 EVNDPLPATPID
+293 NDPIPATPID

-337 VTEAQ
+337 VSEAQ
-342 NNVGISF
+342 NNVGITF
-349 SQNANVDAFVI
+349 SQNANVDSFVI

-390 YQKDDNGNRL
+390 YQKDEDGNKL

-407 VDVDEEFS
+407 VDLDEEYS

-439 KRLIFHA
+439 KRLVFHA

-485 KNGALISMANGKAVA
+485 KNGALISMSTGKAVA

-524 IVGLAPKAGDMII
+524 IVGLTPKPGDMII

-585 SLRLRKAILNPN
+585 SLRLRKAILDPH
-597 DRKKYY
+597 DRK
-603 ARHRWVGSN
+603 RSE
-612 QKSPSYNIYKT
+612 KSGT
-623 YAFNF
+623 AA

>member
-1 MSNNIRNI
+1 MTTSIRNI

-18 KTTMIDNLMKQ
+18 KTTLIDNLMKQ

-53 GITILAKPASIDW
+53 GITILAKPASINWKDS
-66 QDTRVNIIDTPGHRD
+66 RINIIDTPGHRD

-131 DKADQRANEVLDET
+131 DKADQRADEVLNET

-163 MYASGRSGWASKEV
+163 IYASGRSGWASNEI
-177 DGPRENLHPLLD
+177 DGPRENLNPLLD
-189 LIIEHVKPAEL
+189 LVIDHVKPAEF
-200 DKTKPF
+200 DKSKPF

-214 ADSFLGRSLVGKISQ
+214 ADSFLGRSLVGRISQ

-235 QAIKAINLKG
+235 QQIKAINLDG

-283 ANVADTICDL
+283 ANVADTICDT
-293 EVNDPLPATPID
+293 EVDIPIQATPID
-305 PPTMSITISVN
+305 PPTMSIKITVN

-329 STQIRDRL
+329 STQIRERL
-337 VTEAQ
+337 VQEAQ
-342 NNVGISF
+342 NNVGITFSENDNKDSF
-349 SQNANVDAFVI
+349 EI

-383 VSPPKVL
+383 VSPPRVL
-390 YQKDDNGNRL
+390 FQKNENGEKL

-407 VDVDEEFS
+407 MDLDEEFS
-415 SKIIDSMN
+415 SKVIDSMN
-423 RRKGKL
+423 KRKGKL
-429 LDLKDTGKDK
+429 IDLKDTGKNK

-471 FHGYGKFEGEMDGR
+471 FHSYGKFEGDMEGR
-485 KNGALISMANGKAVA
+485 RNGALISMEQGKAVA
-500 FAIFNLQARGEMFVT
+500 FAIYNLQARGEMFVT
-515 HNDPVYEGM
+515 HNDPVYSGM
-524 IVGLAPKAGDMII
+524 IVGLSPKPGDMII
-537 NVMKGKQLTNM
+537 NVMKGKKLTNM

-559 TPVRQ
+559 TPVRK

-571 SMLNTDEALEITPK
+571 SMLNSDEALEITPN
-585 SLRLRKAILNPN
+585 SCRLRKAVLDPHE
-597 DRKKYY
+597 RKKLSKLSE
-603 ARHRWVGSN
+603 AS
-612 QKSPSYNIYKT
+612 
-623 YAFNF
+623 

>member
-1 MSNNIRNI
+1 MANNIRNI

-29 SGSFRENEVVD
+29 SGSFRENEVID

-66 QDTRVNIIDTPGHRD
+66 QGSRVNIIDTPGHRD

-131 DKADQRANEVLDET
+131 DKADQRADEVLDET

-151 LDANEEQLDFPV
+151 LDANEDQLDFPV
-163 MYASGRSGWASKEV
+163 LYASGRSGWASKEV

-235 QAIKAINLKG
+235 QPIKAINLKG

-263 KVPIEVGEAGDIVV
+263 KMPIEVGEAGDIVI

-293 EVNDPLPATPID
+293 EVTEPIHATPID

-329 STQIRDRL
+329 STQIKDRL
-337 VTEAQ
+337 ISEAQ
-342 NNVGISF
+342 NNVGITF
-349 SQNANVDAFVI
+349 SQNANVDSFVI

-390 YQKDDNGNRL
+390 YQQDESGNKL

-407 VDVDEEFS
+407 VDLDEEFS

-471 FHGYGKFEGEMDGR
+471 FHGFGKFEGEMDGR
-485 KNGALISMANGKAVA
+485 KNGALISMSNGKAVA

-597 DRKKYY
+597 DRKK
-603 ARHRWVGSN
+603 N
-612 QKSPSYNIYKT
+612 EKSGTPL
-623 YAFNF
+623 

>member
-53 GITILAKPASIDW
+53 GITILAKPASINW
-66 QDTRVNIIDTPGHRD
+66 QDSRVNIIDTPGHRD

-163 MYASGRSGWASKEV
+163 LYASGRSGWASKEV

-200 DKTKPF
+200 DKSKPF

-214 ADSFLGRSLVGKISQ
+214 ADSFLGRSLVGRISQ

-235 QAIKAINLKG
+235 QPIKAINLKG
-245 EKVDEGRL
+245 EKIDEGKL

-263 KVPIEVGEAGDIVV
+263 KVPIEIGEAGDIVV

-283 ANVADTICDL
+283 ANVADTICDPEL
-293 EVNDPLPATPID
+293 NDPIPATPID

-337 VTEAQ
+337 VSEAQ
-342 NNVGISF
+342 NNVGITF
-349 SQNANVDAFVI
+349 SQNANVDSFVI

-390 YQKDDNGNRL
+390 YQKDEAGNKL

-407 VDVDEEFS
+407 VDLDEEYS

-439 KRLIFHA
+439 KRLVFHA

-485 KNGALISMANGKAVA
+485 KNGALISMSTGKAVA

-524 IVGLAPKAGDMII
+524 IVGLTPKPGDMII

-585 SLRLRKAILNPN
+585 SLRLRKAILNPH
-597 DRKKYY
+597 DRK
-603 ARHRWVGSN
+603 RSE
-612 QKSPSYNIYKT
+612 KSGT
-623 YAFNF
+623 AA

>member
-1 MSNNIRNI
+1 MTNNIRNI

-18 KTTMIDNLMKQ
+18 KTTLIDNLMKQ

-53 GITILAKPASIDW
+53 GITILAKPASINW
-66 QDTRVNIIDTPGHRD
+66 KASRINIIDTPGHRD

-109 TKFVLAKAL
+109 TKFVLSKAL

-163 MYASGRSGWASKEV
+163 LYASGRSGWADNDV
-177 DGPRENLHPLLD
+177 DGPRENLDPLLD
-189 LIIEHVKPAEL
+189 KIIKHVKPAEL
-200 DKTKPF
+200 DKSKPF

-214 ADSFLGRSLVGKISQ
+214 ADSVLGRSLVGKIAQ

-277 IAGLEK
+277 VAGLEK

-293 EVNDPLPATPID
+293 EVIEPIKATPID
-305 PPTMSITISVN
+305 PPTMSITITVN
-316 SSPLAGT
+316 TSPLAGT

-337 VTEAQ
+337 ILEAQ
-342 NNVGISF
+342 NNVGITFSENDGNDSF
-349 SQNANVDAFVI
+349 VV

-390 YQKDDNGNRL
+390 YKKDENGKKL

-407 VDVDEEFS
+407 MDLDEEYS

-429 LDLKDTGKDK
+429 IELKDTGKDK

-460 LTKGTGVINRI
+460 LTKGNGVINRI
-471 FHGYGKFEGEMDGR
+471 FHDYGAFEGEMEGR
-485 KNGALISMANGKAVA
+485 RNGALISMEQGKAVA

-515 HNDPVYEGM
+515 HNDPVYPGM
-524 IVGLAPKAGDMII
+524 IVGLSPKPGDMII
-537 NVMKGKQLTNM
+537 NVMKGKKLTNM

-559 TPVRQ
+559 TPVRK

-571 SMLNTDEALEITPK
+571 SMLNTDEALEITPE
-585 SLRLRKAILNPN
+585 SCRLRKAILDPHE
-597 DRKKYY
+597 RK
-603 ARHRWVGSN
+603 RSE
-612 QKSPSYNIYKT
+612 KSG
-623 YAFNF
+623 AAA

>member
-1 MSNNIRNI
+1 MTNNIRNI

-66 QDTRVNIIDTPGHRD
+66 QGSRVNIIDTPGHRD

-163 MYASGRSGWASKEV
+163 LYASGRSGWASKEV

-189 LIIEHVKPAEL
+189 LIMDHVKPADL
-200 DKTKPF
+200 DKSKPF

-214 ADSFLGRSLVGKISQ
+214 ADSFLGRSLVGRISQ

-235 QAIKAINLKG
+235 QPIKAINLKG
-245 EKVDEGRL
+245 EKVDEGKL

-263 KVPIEVGEAGDIVV
+263 KVPIEIGEAGDIVV

-283 ANVADTICDL
+283 ANVADTICDP
-293 EVNDPLPATPID
+293 EVNEPIPATPID
-305 PPTMSITISVN
+305 PPTMSITVSVN

-342 NNVGISF
+342 NNVGITF
-349 SQNANVDAFVI
+349 SQNTNVDSFVI

-390 YQKDDNGNRL
+390 YQQDENGNKL

-407 VDVDEEFS
+407 VDLDEEFS

-485 KNGALISMANGKAVA
+485 KNGALISMATGKAVA

-524 IVGLAPKAGDMII
+524 IVGLAPKPGDMII

-597 DRKKYY
+597 DRKK
-603 ARHRWVGSN
+603 N
-612 QKSPSYNIYKT
+612 EKSGTPL
-623 YAFNF
+623 

>member
-1 MSNNIRNI
+1 MSNNIRTI

-53 GITILAKPASIDW
+53 GITILAKPASINW
-66 QDTRVNIIDTPGHRD
+66 KESRINIIDTPGHRD

-124 IVVINKL
+124 IVIINKL

-163 MYASGRSGWASKEV
+163 LYASGRSGWASKEV

-214 ADSFLGRSLVGKISQ
+214 ADSFLGRSLVGRISQ

-235 QAIKAINLKG
+235 QPIKAINLEGK
-245 EKVDEGRL
+245 KVDEGKL

-263 KVPIEVGEAGDIVV
+263 KVPIEIGKAGDIVV

-283 ANVADTICDL
+283 ANVADTICDPEL
-293 EVNDPLPATPID
+293 NDPIHATPID

-337 VTEAQ
+337 ISEAQ
-342 NNVGISF
+342 NNVGITF
-349 SQNANVDAFVI
+349 SQNENVDSFVI

-390 YQKDDNGNRL
+390 YQKDEAGNKL

-407 VDVDEEFS
+407 VDLDEEYS

-471 FHGYGKFEGEMDGR
+471 FHGYGKFEGEMEGR
-485 KNGALISMANGKAVA
+485 KNGALISMSTGKAVA

-524 IVGLAPKAGDMII
+524 IVGLTPKPGDMII

-585 SLRLRKAILNPN
+585 SLRLRKSILNPH
-597 DRKKYY
+597 DRK
-603 ARHRWVGSN
+603 RSE
-612 QKSPSYNIYKT
+612 KSGT
-623 YAFNF
+623 AA